1 MSKNDTL
8 EAFAG
13 KTPQLGQN
21 VFVANGARVIGDV
34 TLEDNVNI
42 WHNAVLR
49 GDVHPIFIG
58 ANTNIQDNSTVH
70 VMHDYPAIIGRD
82 VTVGHN
88 AIVHGCKV
96 GNNCLIGMGAILLSY
111 CEIGDNCIVA
121 AGSLVPERK
130 VIPPGSLVMGSP
142 AKVVRSLTE
151 EDIAA
156 LQASAQSYVEL
167 AAKYM
172 NNKE

>member
-49 GDVHPIFIG
+49 GDV
-58 ANTNIQDNSTVH
+58 
-70 VMHDYPAIIGRD
+70 
-82 VTVGHN
+82 VT
-88 AIVHGCKV
+88 ICK
-96 GNNCLIGMGAILLSY
+96 
-111 CEIGDNCIVA
+111 
-121 AGSLVPERK
+121 
-130 VIPPGSLVMGSP
+130 
-142 AKVVRSLTE
+142 
-151 EDIAA
+151 
-156 LQASAQSYVEL
+156 
-167 AAKYM
+167 
-172 NNKE
+172 

>member
-121 AGSLVPERK
+121 AGSLVPERTD
-130 VIPPGSLVMGSP
+130 PLSERPGTLPTSTRHSYSGRTLMAKSL
-142 AKVVRSLTE
+142 
-151 EDIAA
+151 
-156 LQASAQSYVEL
+156 SATTRQQ
-167 AAKYM
+167 
-172 NNKE
+172 